1 MKMNTSLKIVV
12 IVAICAATMMSGCL
26 ETTTE
31 TYRGTQTHDYVSK
44 VTVTELDYYDQL
56 GLHYTG
62 REISR
67 DGKVAQTN
75 CNVNGNIEGLRVT
88 GTMTQ
93 QGSNEPFMDLTVDGN
108 KDGTLWG
115 TNRVTGTMRGPVSN
129 VRCEFTEHRTLG
141 DDTDVT
147 YIDMR

>member
-1 MKMNTSLKIVV
+1 MNTHSILQKIVALCAIFAV
-12 IVAICAATMMSGCL
+12 ILMTGCL

-44 VTVTELDYYDQL
+44 VTVTELDYYKH

-62 REISR
+62 RETSR
-67 DGKVAQTN
+67 DGKVTQMS
-75 CNVNGNIEGLRVT
+75 CNVNGNMEGLRVT

-93 QGSNEPFMDLTVDGN
+93 QGSNEPFMDLDVDGYV
-108 KDGTLWG
+108 DGTLWG
-115 TNRVTGTMRGPVSN
+115 TNHVTGTMRGPESN
-129 VRCEFTEHRTLG
+129 VRCELTVHRTLG
-141 DDTDVT
+141 DETDTT